1 MSSLIMIKKP
11 KCLKYICLYILL
23 RVINQ
28 YFLLK
33 YTGKSLNNQFFNAL
47 LTYIFGLL
55 SIFIFLYQKKYKQFD
70 NTLSQNENL
79 QRDKYK
85 YYIYFLLFCCSI
97 AHYFGANISYYN
109 WVYSS
114 NMKKIN
120 DFFLSNLETMIYFF
134 SYYINEKYIL
144 NMEIHI
150 HHIIAIELNIV
161 ISIIIMIISIDFQI
175 LHFYSFVFIIII
187 ASESMYLNSLSY
199 IILKKL
205 NYEFFE
211 NIFLMYFYRNICGI
225 IISLIVIFFYS
236 NIYIDCSKFL
246 FVFFYYL
253 VIFFRNILELLII
266 EKTRPSYLMILH
278 ILYYY
283 IKDLAYFF
291 EKSDK
296 MTYKHSFF
304 HFIFYIILY
313 LLLIIGICIY
323 LEIIIL
329 NFCDLNLFTNYKI
342 SERGE
347 DEKTQAFNKINESSF
362 SIIKDN

>member
-28 YFLLK
+28 YFLFK

-55 SIFIFLYQKKYKQFD
+55 SIFLFLYQKKYKQLNNNLF
-70 NTLSQNENL
+70 QNENL
-79 QRDKYK
+79 QSDKYK

-175 LHFYSFVFIIII
+175 LHFYSFIFIIII

-211 NIFLMYFYRNICGI
+211 NIFLIYFYRNICGI
-225 IISLIVIFFYS
+225 IISLIVFFFHS
-236 NIYIDCSKFL
+236 NIYIDSCQL
-246 FVFFYYL
+246 LYTFFYFL
-253 VIFFRNILELLII
+253 IIFIRNILELLII
-266 EKTRPSYLMILH
+266 EKQGLVI
-278 ILYYY
+278 
-283 IKDLAYFF
+283 
-291 EKSDK
+291 
-296 MTYKHSFF
+296 
-304 HFIFYIILY
+304 
-313 LLLIIGICIY
+313 
-323 LEIIIL
+323 
-329 NFCDLNLFTNYKI
+329 
-342 SERGE
+342 
-347 DEKTQAFNKINESSF
+347 
-362 SIIKDN
+362 